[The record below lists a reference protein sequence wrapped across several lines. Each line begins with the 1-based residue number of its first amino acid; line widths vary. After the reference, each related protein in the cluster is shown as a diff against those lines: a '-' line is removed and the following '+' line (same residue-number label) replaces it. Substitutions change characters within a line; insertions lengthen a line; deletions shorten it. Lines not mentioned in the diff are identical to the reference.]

1 MTFEGLNEH
10 YMQPFSQ
17 DSTDFRKYK
26 KGRKRVN
33 CTHSTTM
40 WQFIQ
45 NEFVPKWRF
54 TLSKISL
61 KQRELCISQ
70 KRPNFMWK
78 EFLKDLRNFYR
89 LMFRLRFHRSDKR
102 SDDNSSMIVET
113 ILKEIGISVK
123 GYDNIDY
130 AFQFFYK
137 VHYNQRKGVE
147 NYDEM
152 PSLMNSNFRVFEEYS
167 DENRDMFLDDYL
179 GSRLVLYFIANYGQT
194 YLSRMSGQ
202 FKEKVQKIMKIL
214 SVRYSSSLIEIS
226 HA

>member
-1 MTFEGLNEH
+1 MTLENLNEH
-10 YMQPFSQ
+10 YTQPFSQ
-17 DSTDFRKYK
+17 DSRDFRKYK

-40 WQFIQ
+40 GQFIQ
-45 NEFVPKWRF
+45 NEFIPKWRF
-54 TLSKISL
+54 NLSKISL

-123 GYDNIDY
+123 GYDNFDDV
-130 AFQFFYK
+130 FQFFYK

-147 NYDEM
+147 KCSEK
-152 PSLMNSNFRVFEEYS
+152 PSLSRSSFKVFEEYS
-167 DENRDMFLDDYL
+167 DENREMFLDDYL
-179 GSRLVLYFIANYGQT
+179 GSRLAYYFIINYGQT
-194 YLSRMSGQ
+194 YLSKMGGQ
-202 FKEKVQKIMKIL
+202 FKKQVNKIMKSIEG
-214 SVRYSSSLIEIS
+214 RYSS
-226 HA
+226 